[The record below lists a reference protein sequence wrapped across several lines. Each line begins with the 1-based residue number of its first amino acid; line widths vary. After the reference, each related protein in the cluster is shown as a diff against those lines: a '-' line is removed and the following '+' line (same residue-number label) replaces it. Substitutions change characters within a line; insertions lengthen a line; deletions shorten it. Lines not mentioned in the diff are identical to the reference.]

1 MKRMSLTTRMSLM
14 FMLAV
19 TAVLTVA
26 GLSFNSLSRH
36 HFKMLDQQAL
46 NEKLHS
52 TQRILTGLSSIDQF
66 SDVKPE
72 LEALLGA
79 HRDLIALIFD
89 GHGKTLLLIQVQS
102 IFLKTFARP
111 QTTTFGSGVMMS
123 KRSGE

>member
-26 GLSFNSLSRH
+26 GLSFSNLSRH

-46 NEKLHS
+46 NEKLIS
-52 TQRILTGLSSIDQF
+52 SQKILTGMSSINQF
-66 SDVKPE
+66 SEFKPE

-79 HRDLIALIFD
+79 HRDL
-89 GHGKTLLLIQVQS
+89 
-102 IFLKTFARP
+102 R
-111 QTTTFGSGVMMS
+111 
-123 KRSGE
+123 RR